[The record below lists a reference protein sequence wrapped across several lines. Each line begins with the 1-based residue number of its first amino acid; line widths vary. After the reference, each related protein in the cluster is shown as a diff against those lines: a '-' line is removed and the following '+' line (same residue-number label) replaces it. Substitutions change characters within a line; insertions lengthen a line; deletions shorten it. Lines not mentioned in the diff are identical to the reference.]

1 MAAASAAT
9 VEFGPQILW
18 LDKELLQV
26 LAAGNKV
33 LLEEL
38 LRGEGGTHPA
48 RTNGQVAISFHGTSE
63 PAARRGTS
71 RLLGVTSNG
80 STALHVV
87 ASHGHAELAALIC
100 ERAPSL
106 AATRNRSLDTPLHCA
121 SKAGHRDVAACLLRV
136 MDQATPRSRN
146 LTGATALH
154 EAVRHG
160 HVEVVDL
167 LMTTD
172 PWLASV
178 TTNGGVSPLYM
189 AFRSL
194 NSVNFNC
201 KPEIAQEI
209 LNWPEGPSLLT
220 RADSSGRTP
229 LHFAVI
235 YGRLD
240 TVKLFLGGDA
250 ASPRLTSISDSD
262 GSYPVHAAAMFG
274 RTKIIDELVKKCP
287 NYYELVDDKGRN
299 LLHIAV
305 ESEQEMVVRHI
316 CGNDMFA
323 MLLNATDYDGNT
335 PLHLAVKQGYPRIF
349 GLLLGTRGVDMCIMN
364 KDGHTARDIS
374 CCASTLE
381 RGRLRYFLLFVESR
395 SQATRW
401 ELGAPV
407 DTDTAPAIS
416 PSTLDLVTGRRLTA
430 VVRSLRRRGG

>member
-189 AFRSL
+189 AVSH
-194 NSVNFNC
+194 SVQMVQALLR
-201 KPEIAQEI
+201 PSQDGGPSPASAAG
-209 LNWPEGPSLLT
+209 PEGCTALHVAAIKRTNAFTVPGGFIADDRPHAGTAILASRFAFRAFVVTDTMAFLCSIVATSFLIYGSAKEIPRGHRWWYSLLASGLVPWGAQFLIGT
-220 RADSSGRTP
+220 FALGFHLVLGSANRGLVIFVYMVSSAAVLFCFPGIWGPFCLGLWKTIWRRAGWRGLINIHDRPSSLLEFLESLFTGPLMDIRRTLFP
-229 LHFAVI
+229 VLISVTFVVAI
-235 YGRLD
+235 ALD
-240 TVKLFLGGDA
+240 IVM
-250 ASPRLTSISDSD
+250 PR
-262 GSYPVHAAAMFG
+262 
-274 RTKIIDELVKKCP
+274 
-287 NYYELVDDKGRN
+287 
-299 LLHIAV
+299 
-305 ESEQEMVVRHI
+305 Q
-316 CGNDMFA
+316 
-323 MLLNATDYDGNT
+323 
-335 PLHLAVKQGYPRIF
+335 
-349 GLLLGTRGVDMCIMN
+349 
-364 KDGHTARDIS
+364 
-374 CCASTLE
+374 
-381 RGRLRYFLLFVESR
+381 
-395 SQATRW
+395 
-401 ELGAPV
+401 
-407 DTDTAPAIS
+407 
-416 PSTLDLVTGRRLTA
+416 
-430 VVRSLRRRGG
+430 

>member
-38 LRGEGGTHPA
+38 LRGEGGTHPP
-48 RTNGQVAISFHGTSE
+48 RTNGQVAISFHGTSA

-189 AFRSL
+189 AVSH
-194 NSVNFNC
+194 SVQMVQALLR
-201 KPEIAQEI
+201 PSQDGGPSPASAAG
-209 LNWPEGPSLLT
+209 PEGCTALHV
-220 RADSSGRTP
+220 AAIKRTNGM
-229 LHFAVI
+229 I
-235 YGRLD
+235 
-240 TVKLFLGGDA
+240 
-250 ASPRLTSISDSD
+250 
-262 GSYPVHAAAMFG
+262 
-274 RTKIIDELVKKCP
+274 
-287 NYYELVDDKGRN
+287 
-299 LLHIAV
+299 
-305 ESEQEMVVRHI
+305 ES
-316 CGNDMFA
+316 
-323 MLLNATDYDGNT
+323 
-335 PLHLAVKQGYPRIF
+335 
-349 GLLLGTRGVDMCIMN
+349 
-364 KDGHTARDIS
+364 
-374 CCASTLE
+374 
-381 RGRLRYFLLFVESR
+381 
-395 SQATRW
+395 
-401 ELGAPV
+401 
-407 DTDTAPAIS
+407 
-416 PSTLDLVTGRRLTA
+416 
-430 VVRSLRRRGG
+430 

>member
-1 MAAASAAT
+1 M
-9 VEFGPQILW
+9 
-18 LDKELLQV
+18 
-26 LAAGNKV
+26 
-33 LLEEL
+33 
-38 LRGEGGTHPA
+38 
-48 RTNGQVAISFHGTSE
+48 
-63 PAARRGTS
+63 
-71 RLLGVTSNG
+71 
-80 STALHVV
+80 
-87 ASHGHAELAALIC
+87 
-100 ERAPSL
+100 
-106 AATRNRSLDTPLHCA
+106 
-121 SKAGHRDVAACLLRV
+121 
-136 MDQATPRSRN
+136 
-146 LTGATALH
+146 
-154 EAVRHG
+154 
-160 HVEVVDL
+160 
-167 LMTTD
+167 
-172 PWLASV
+172 
-178 TTNGGVSPLYM
+178 
-189 AFRSL
+189 
-194 NSVNFNC
+194 
-201 KPEIAQEI
+201 
-209 LNWPEGPSLLT
+209 LT

-381 RGRLRYFLLFVESR
+381 RGRLRYFLVSLSNYLVLLLVLFSLSYVYK
-395 SQATRW
+395 
-401 ELGAPV
+401 
-407 DTDTAPAIS
+407 IIN
-416 PSTLDLVTGRRLTA
+416 PSI
-430 VVRSLRRRGG
+430 